1 MPEVIVNEK
10 DVEWIKSAA
19 LPGVAL
25 KMLALDKETK
35 AHAMLSRWDPGAVF
49 PPHAHP
55 LLEQQYTLE
64 GECEYQGKVYGPGS
78 HFIFPAGY
86 EHGPFKTGDRG
97 SAVSTCLGRF
107 VRSGR
112 EGAGGQGISQ
122 KHWCS
127 LI

>member
-19 LPGVAL
+19 LHGVIL

-35 AHAMLSRWDPGAVF
+35 AHAYLSRWDPGAVF
-49 PPHAHP
+49 SPHAHP

-64 GECEYQGKVYGPGS
+64 SECEYQGKVYGPGS

-97 SAVSTCLGRF
+97 RLSLHVWAGL
-107 VRSGR
+107 SGLEER
-112 EGAGGQGISQ
+112 VPELKEYLKSIGA
-122 KHWCS
+122 
-127 LI
+127 L